1 MWYRRTTRY
10 FPLLISAAVYSN
22 ASFFLV
28 EVSGIACYILAVLI
42 VVSAILMAKEAGE
55 LLASAL
61 GRRIRLQAFTHLALV
76 AGAAVMAFVFI
87 EASLQLLARLQNPGE
102 RSGAL
107 KTLAMPA
114 GWERRPAEI
123 EGAKYAYYWHNILHV
138 HNRDNMRLTGEFPRK
153 RPGTFRIIALGDS
166 LTYGYGIAQHD
177 TYPSVLEGELSRVF
191 RVEVLNLGVSGAQS
205 EDVYKILR
213 KHLPVLQPDL
223 VIYGVCLNDFLPSNV
238 GEYASNRAYEVPL
251 PYKEHFIRTTLTGK
265 LLEKQYDALLMRWG
279 LRVDFLT
286 DILRDFGGYQTRFA
300 RDVKAMNAYVRAQ
313 GLPAMVA
320 MVLDQFPTTKG
331 KRYEIIQAAEK
342 HMRDAGMRV
351 VPGEYVRR
359 NDGRT
364 DWGVS
369 PWEGHPNEKANRVF
383 AQEIATVVNGL
394 PELGP
399 YRRSGTPA
407 GRLEATRH
415 TADPRVMPSQHVRA
429 DTAGS
434 GKSGRVAHAQEGNGR

>member
-1 MWYRRTTRY
+1 MWYKRTTRF
-10 FPLLISAAVYSN
+10 FPILIYAAVFSN
-22 ASFFLV
+22 ARFFLADT
-28 EVSGIACYILAVLI
+28 SGIASYLLAAVI
-42 VVSAILMAKEAGE
+42 VVTPILMAKEAGE
-55 LLASAL
+55 LMASAL
-61 GRRIRLQAFTHLALV
+61 GRRIRLQAFTRLALV

-87 EASLQLLARLQNPGE
+87 EAALQLLSRLQDPAK

-107 KTLAMPA
+107 NTLAMPA
-114 GWERRPAEI
+114 AWERRPVEI

-153 RPGTFRIIALGDS
+153 RPGTFRVIALGDS
-166 LTYGYGIAQHD
+166 LTYGYGIAQED
-177 TYPSVLEGELSRVF
+177 TYPSVLERELSRLF
-191 RVEVLNLGVSGAQS
+191 RIEVLNLGRARAQS
-205 EDVYKILR
+205 EDVYKILQR
-213 KHLPVLQPDL
+213 HLPILHPDL
-223 VIYGVCLNDFLPSNV
+223 VFYGVCLNDFLPSNV

-300 RDVKAMNAYVRAQ
+300 RDVKAMNAHVRSE
-313 GLPAMVA
+313 GLPPVVA

-342 HMRDAGMRV
+342 HLRDAGMRV
-351 VPGEYVRR
+351 VPGKYIRR

-364 DWGVS
+364 DWSVS

-383 AQEIATVVNGL
+383 AHEIAEVLKDL
-394 PELGP
+394 PELRP
-399 YRRSGTPA
+399 YRRSQTTA

-415 TADPRVMPSQHVRA
+415 TSDPRAMPSQRLRA
-429 DTAGS
+429 DAAGS
-434 GKSGRVAHAQEGNGR
+434 ERTGRVAHAKERNGR